1 MPYAQRV
8 KGKVDLRQI
17 DPKVDGGMSKEEG
30 EAKTLELGAE
40 LDELQ
45 ELLYAAGTHGLLV
58 VLQGRD
64 TAGKD
69 GTLRGLSR
77 FVDVQGI
84 HTASFK
90 VPTPEELS
98 HDFLWRVH
106 PNVPGMGQVSL
117 FNRSHYEDVLVVRV
131 HNLAP
136 EEVWKKRYEQINEFE
151 QLLAESGTIIVK
163 FCLHISK
170 EEQEERL
177 LAREQEVTKSWKL
190 SAGDWKERAFWDDYT
205 DAYNDALSKCGPDHA
220 PWFIVPAGRKW
231 FRDLAVTETLVETLR
246 PYKKGWMEKLAKVG
260 EEAKVELAEFR
271 RSLPATSP
279 PVN

>member
-205 DAYNDALSKCGPDHA
+205 DAYNDALSKCSPDHA
-220 PWFIVPAGRKW
+220 PWYVVPAGRKW

-246 PYKKGWMEKLAKVG
+246 PYKKGWMEKLAMVG

>member
-1 MPYAQRV
+1 MPYAHRV
-8 KGKVDLRQI
+8 QGKADLRDI
-17 DPKVDGGMSKEEG
+17 DPKTDGGISKDQG
-30 EAKTLELGAE
+30 AAKTLELGAE

-77 FVDVQGI
+77 FVDIQGV
-84 HTASFK
+84 HVASFK
-90 VPTPEELS
+90 VPTAEELS

-106 PNVPGMGQVSL
+106 PHAPAKGQVSF

-131 HNLAP
+131 HDLAP
-136 EEVWKKRYEQINEFE
+136 EEVWKKRYEQINQFE
-151 QLLAESGTIIVK
+151 KLLAESGTIIVK

-177 LAREQEVTKSWKL
+177 LAREQEVEKAWKL
-190 SAGDWKERAFWDDYT
+190 SAGDWKEREYWDDYT
-205 DAYNDALSKCGPDHA
+205 DAYNDALQKCSPEHA
-220 PWFIVPAGRKW
+220 PWYVVSAGRKW

-246 PYKKGWMEKLAKVG
+246 PYRKGWMEKLAKIG
-260 EEAKVELAEFR
+260 EEAKAELAAFR
-271 RSLPATSP
+271 GE
-279 PVN
+279 

>member
-1 MPYAQRV
+1 MSYAV
-8 KGKVDLRQI
+8 AVDGKVDLRKI
-17 DPKVDGGMSKEEG
+17 DSKIDGGMSKEEG
-30 EAKTLELGAE
+30 AAKTLELGAE

-77 FVDVQGI
+77 FVDIQGVK
-84 HTASFK
+84 TTSFK

-106 PNVPGMGQVSL
+106 PHAPAKGQVSF

-131 HNLAP
+131 HSLAP
-136 EEVWKKRYEQINEFE
+136 EQVWKKRYGQINDFE
-151 QLLAESGTIIVK
+151 SLLAENGTIIVK

-170 EEQEERL
+170 DEQEERL
-177 LAREQEVTKSWKL
+177 LAREQEVEKAWKL
-190 SAGDWKERAFWDDYT
+190 SAGDWKEREFWDDYT
-205 DAYNDALSKCGPDHA
+205 DAYNDALQKCSPEHA
-220 PWFIVPAGRKW
+220 PWYVISADRKW

-246 PYKKGWMEKLAKVG
+246 PYRKGWMEKLARIG
-260 EEAKVELAEFR
+260 EAAKAELAEYR
-271 RSLPATSP
+271 AS
-279 PVN
+279 V